1 MAVVAEQAITL
12 EEIEQTGTMKAVVRE
27 KYGLSELLER
37 GDVEKPEV
45 PDDGVLVRVRA
56 TSVNAVD
63 WYDVAGR
70 PWIAR
75 PVTGLRGPK
84 ALPAGSDFAGT
95 VEAVGKDVSDLQ
107 PADDVFG
114 AANGSF
120 AEYVCAKAGVSRK
133 PANLTFEQAAAVP
146 VAGLTALQGLRGHGR
161 LQPGQKVLVNG
172 GSGGWA
178 HSPSRSPRRSERRSL
193 QSAARGM
200 SSRRERWAP
209 ITSSITPRTTS
220 PGTASATT

>member
-1 MAVVAEQAITL
+1 MAVAAPHREITMEKVEQRA
-12 EEIEQTGTMKAVVRE
+12 TMKAVVRE

-63 WYDVAGR
+63 WYDVTGR

-84 ALPAGSDFAGT
+84 APPAGSDFAGT
-95 VEAVGKDVSDLQ
+95 VEAAGKDVSDLQ

-114 AANGSF
+114 AANGSC

-146 VAGLTALQGLRGHGR
+146 VAGLTALQGLRDHGR

-172 GSGGWA
+172 GFWGGGA
-178 HSPSRSPRRSERRSL
+178 IALPNA
-193 QSAARGM
+193 Q
-200 SSRRERWAP
+200 AP
-209 ITSSITPRTTS
+209 GAGGAGGVSTRK
-220 PGTASATT
+220 GEQ